1 MATSPIERF
10 TLRAND
16 GFVISAMRWLPAA
29 TPRAVLVIAHGM
41 SEYAARYDVFA
52 RYCAASGVAVYAL
65 DHRGHGAS
73 IDERTP
79 RGHFAD
85 DDGWNK
91 VQGDLDALR
100 ARAAESHAKVPLFLF
115 GHSMGSFIGREYLLT
130 RSATLDGAILSATGW
145 RAGALNR
152 VLRWV
157 ADREVAKRGPRAP
170 SVRMRKLV
178 FGSFN
183 LRFLPSRTAFDWLS
197 RDPKTVDAYIA
208 DPLCGFDCSAKLWS
222 DLLGATSAIEQRE
235 DDPQR
240 PPRALPLLLVA
251 GSHDAVSMGGLG
263 HGQLAKRYRA
273 AGNTDVDDR
282 RYPEGRH
289 ELLNETNRD
298 EVSKDV
304 LAWITNRLPKR

>member
-1 MATSPIERF
+1 MATLPIERF

-29 TPRAVLVIAHGM
+29 APRAVLVIAHGM
-41 SEYAARYDVFA
+41 AEYAARYDAFA
-52 RYCAASGVAVYAL
+52 LHCASAGVAVYAL

-73 IDERTP
+73 IAEDTP

-85 DDGWNK
+85 DDGWSK
-91 VQGDLDALR
+91 VQSDLDLLR
-100 ARAAESHAKVPLFLF
+100 TRAAESHAKVPLFFF

-157 ADREVAKRGPRAP
+157 ADREVAKNGPRAP
-170 SVRMRKLV
+170 SARMRKLV

-197 RDPKTVDAYIA
+197 RDPKVVDAYIA
-208 DPLCGFDCSAKLWS
+208 DPLCGFDCSGKLWS

-235 DDPQR
+235 DDPKL
-240 PPRALPLLLVA
+240 PPRGLPLLLIA

-263 HGQLAKRYRA
+263 HGQVAARYRA
-273 AGNTDVDDR
+273 AGNTHVDDR

-298 EVSKDV
+298 EVWRDV
-304 LAWITNRLPKR
+304 LAWITDRSPKR